1 MIERKPKI
9 SLIFHLFLAIDITMK
24 KTIFLREVYN
34 RKISTSFVNL
44 DILGTSR
51 AIFQRYHQGIFYL
64 FAMQNHCRLS
74 ILDCVEPDAL
84 EGTFQNGKFG
94 VFIALLDKLNFGTN
108 EFIITEI
115 LNKT

>member
-1 MIERKPKI
+1 MRCIIEKF
-9 SLIFHLFLAIDITMK
+9 LHLLLTWIYLGRLAQFFNVITRV
-24 KTIFLREVYN
+24 F
-34 RKISTSFVNL
+34 
-44 DILGTSR
+44 
-51 AIFQRYHQGIFYL
+51 FYL

-84 EGTFQNGKFG
+84 EGTFQNGKSR

-115 LNKT
+115 LNKTYLKQKLGT